1 MTITTQQGEQI
12 DMSTIRD
19 GRILFTQD
27 VAMGY
32 NFVNGESTKVH
43 WSVDSGACIFWPDE
57 IRLDGEITEDVL
69 ATFVYIPES

>member
-1 MTITTQQGEQI
+1 MTILDQSNNSHQI
-12 DMSTIRD
+12 ADLRG

-32 NFVNGESTKVH
+32 NFVKGESTKLH

-57 IRLDGEITEDVL
+57 IRLQGEVTEDVL
-69 ATFVYIPES
+69 ATLRYIPE